1 MNLESLIIYPPFT
14 VFSMPLIQNLVLY
27 IKSVYKKGEGNHPL
41 TKSQTKQLELCSAY
55 LMMQR

>member
-55 LMMQR
+55 LMM